1 MYGQVWRYDNPH
13 KSWAMLNVAAVTS
26 AQICI
31 PVFIA
36 ADTIPPTLALAGVA
50 RLSISSTGF
59 ASPMLIAAVRDS
71 AIVSVVSVEILILLK
86 FTFLA
91 HTPTIEDT
99 SMLFI
104 PSVLRFPVNCTT
116 PLQEMLSLLM
126 SILQLHCVWMVF
138 FNALRKTPYTV
149 SIFFP
154 CMCGKSLQQ

>member
-13 KSWAMLNVAAVTS
+13 RSWTMLNVAAVTS

-36 ADTIPPTLALAGVA
+36 ADTTPMFTLAGVA
-50 RLSISSTGF
+50 RLLISSTGF
-59 ASPMLIAAVRDS
+59 ALPMLIAAVRDS
-71 AIVSVVSVEILILLK
+71 AIVRVVSVEILILLE

-91 HTPTIEDT
+91 HTPTIEGT

-138 FNALRKTPYTV
+138 FNALRKTPFTV